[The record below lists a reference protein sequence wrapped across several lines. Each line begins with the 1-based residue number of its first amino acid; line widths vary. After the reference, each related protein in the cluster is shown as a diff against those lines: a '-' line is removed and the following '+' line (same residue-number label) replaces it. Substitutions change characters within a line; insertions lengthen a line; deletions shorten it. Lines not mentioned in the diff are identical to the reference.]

1 MARAM
6 TREPRRRSD
15 QQEVMVS
22 RSRAWRVL
30 ISALLVLAGI
40 LMLLPVLWVV
50 VESVEPASEQ
60 FLLPPVWFPTHVTLA
75 SYNIL
80 FSAAPFLLN
89 LINSVI
95 VTVSVVVGAAAVSV
109 LAAYAFARLQFRGR
123 EVLFVMFLAGLTLP
137 SQVVAV
143 PDFIEIRYM
152 HLLNNQASLIV
163 PALIQVLGIFLLRQ
177 QFRTIPRDLDDS
189 ARVDGA
195 GHLRIIRHIMI
206 PLSWPAISAVMV
218 ITGQYIWN
226 DFFWPNLFL
235 TSPDR
240 MTAPLGLVSLQAEQG
255 GGPIGAIFAGLSILC
270 VPVVV
275 AFLLFQRQL
284 MEGIGYRGISR

>member
-1 MARAM
+1 MNVYRRDGIKGDEWSRRSEALARAM

-15 QQEVMVS
+15 QREVMVS

-95 VTVSVVVGAAAVSV
+95 VTVSVVVGAAIVSV

-123 EVLFVMFLAGLTLP
+123 EGYFSSCSWRVLLYLH
-137 SQVVAV
+137 
-143 PDFIEIRYM
+143 R
-152 HLLNNQASLIV
+152 
-163 PALIQVLGIFLLRQ
+163 
-177 QFRTIPRDLDDS
+177 
-189 ARVDGA
+189 
-195 GHLRIIRHIMI
+195 
-206 PLSWPAISAVMV
+206 W
-218 ITGQYIWN
+218 
-226 DFFWPNLFL
+226 
-235 TSPDR
+235 
-240 MTAPLGLVSLQAEQG
+240 
-255 GGPIGAIFAGLSILC
+255 
-270 VPVVV
+270 
-275 AFLLFQRQL
+275 
-284 MEGIGYRGISR
+284 